1 MHILTIKEKGL
12 GRYSDVS
19 PFPLGDGDLEIEI
32 IGIPAYRGDFK
43 FIAQCNGVQCAQ
55 ETVSTTQNH
64 VIIPHD
70 KLSAGRF
77 SCRVVYYIRRKE
89 VCTFNVE
96 DLLITNLDAN
106 LFSTPEIFSLNAEIL
121 SLKATLDEEKTARA
135 DAEAKAKD
143 AKEYADNILLGLVRF
158 AYADYRQN
166 VYLDGT
172 PNFDGFLQAF
182 KINLSEEDKIK
193 VKGE

>member
-19 PFPLGDGDLEIEI
+19 PFPLGDLEIDI
-32 IGIPAYRGDFK
+32 QGIPNYNGEFRFFGA
-43 FIAQCNGVQCAQ
+43 CNGVQCAF
-55 ETVSTTQNH
+55 ETVTAAQSRVT
-64 VIIPHD
+64 IPRD

-77 SCRVVYYIRRKE
+77 SCRVVHYIGGKE
-89 VCTFNVE
+89 VRIFKAE
-96 DLLITNLDAN
+96 DLLITDVATD
-106 LFSTPEIFSLNAEIL
+106 FSAVPEIVALEEKIGELSTSLD
-121 SLKATLDEEKTARA
+121 KEKTARA

-143 AKEYADNILLGLVRF
+143 AKEYADNILIGLVRF

-182 KINLSEEDKIK
+182 KINFSEEDKIK